1 MFLKLSLILI
11 IIASAVLL
19 LKLPKKQTIP
29 KIDIT
34 IKDKVF
40 SLEIAKTIAQ
50 KSRGLSNRNSLCPNC
65 GMIFVYRIETIY
77 PFWMKNT
84 LIPLDI
90 IWVNKQGIVVDIIQG
105 KPNDL
110 SILTP
115 KSPALYIIELNKDT
129 STNLNLNIGD
139 HIQIPK
145 NI

>member
-11 IIASAVLL
+11 IIVCVVLL
-19 LKLPKKQTIP
+19 VKPTKQQSTST
-29 KIDIT
+29 IDIT
-34 IKDKVF
+34 IKNKTF
-40 SLEIAKTIAQ
+40 SLEIAKSTIQ
-50 KSRGLSNRNSLCPNC
+50 KSMGLSNRNSLCPNC
-65 GMIFVYRIETIY
+65 GMIFVYRIESTY

-90 IWVNKQGIVVDIIQG
+90 IWVNKQGVVVDIIQG
-105 KPNDL
+105 KPNNL

-115 KSPALYIIELNKDT
+115 KSKALYIIELNLDT